1 LAQMVE
7 LLMQTL
13 CKEKQRKLSLVF
25 GQCTSGQYVQELL
38 QVKLNSDSRF
48 RQIRS
53 EIASLQNEEPEIEVQ
68 ITTKSIMNQSNSVVR
83 NDTS

>member
-1 LAQMVE
+1 MVE

-83 NDTS
+83 NDIS

>member
-1 LAQMVE
+1 MVE

-48 RQIRS
+48 RQIKS
-53 EIASLQNEEPEIEVQ
+53 EIASLQNEEPEIDVQ
-68 ITTKSIMNQSNSVVR
+68 ITTKSIMNQSNFVVR

>member
-1 LAQMVE
+1 MVD

-13 CKEKQRKLSLVF
+13 CKEKQRKISLVF

-68 ITTKSIMNQSNSVVR
+68 ITTKHIMNPSNFVVR
-83 NDTS
+83 NVTN

>member
-1 LAQMVE
+1 MVE

-53 EIASLQNEEPEIEVQ
+53 EIASLQNEEPEIDVQ
-68 ITTKSIMNQSNSVVR
+68 ITTKSIMNQSNFVVR

>member
-1 LAQMVE
+1 MVE

-68 ITTKSIMNQSNSVVR
+68 IMTKSIMNQSNFVVR

>member
-1 LAQMVE
+1 MVE

-48 RQIRS
+48 RQIKS
-53 EIASLQNEEPEIEVQ
+53 EIASLQNEEPEIEV
-68 ITTKSIMNQSNSVVR
+68 
-83 NDTS
+83 

>member
-1 LAQMVE
+1 MVE

>member
-1 LAQMVE
+1 MVE

-13 CKEKQRKLSLVF
+13 CKDKQRKLSLVF

>member
-1 LAQMVE
+1 MVE

-68 ITTKSIMNQSNSVVR
+68 ITTKSIMNQSNFVVR